1 MYRLTIS
8 KNVDIVYPV
17 MKPACCK
24 QWKQSLAEGSAML
37 KAASDE
43 SRLAIL
49 CMLNKGEMCVCEIW
63 PKLGI
68 PQNLAS
74 HHLKILKDA
83 GFIKSRKDGLRVYYS
98 VESVKMKEI
107 QTLLTHIFQSYEQS

>member
-1 MYRLTIS
+1 
-8 KNVDIVYPV
+8 
-17 MKPACCK
+17 MKPVCCK
-24 QWKQSLAEGSAML
+24 KRKQPLAEGSAML

-43 SRLAIL
+43 HRLAIL
-49 CMLNKGEMCVCEIW
+49 YMLGKGEMCVCEIW

-83 GFIKSRKDGLRVYYS
+83 GFIKSKKEGLRVYYS
-98 VESVKMKEI
+98 LDPVRLKRIKS
-107 QTLLTHIFQSYEQS
+107 LLTHIFQSI

>member
-1 MYRLTIS
+1 
-8 KNVDIVYPV
+8 

-24 QWKQSLAEGSAML
+24 KQWKSSLAEGSAML

-83 GFIKSRKDGLRVYYS
+83 RFIQSRKEGLRVYYS
-98 VESVKMKEI
+98 VDLVQIKKI
-107 QTLLTHIFQSYEQS
+107 QSLLSHIFSSYDNE

>member
-1 MYRLTIS
+1 
-8 KNVDIVYPV
+8 
-17 MKPACCK
+17 MKTAYCK
-24 QWKQSLAEGSAML
+24 HWKRPLAEASAML

-43 SRLAIL
+43 NRLAIL
-49 CMLNKGEMCVCEIW
+49 CMLNTGEMCVCEIW

-83 GFIKSRKDGLRVYYS
+83 GFIKSRKEGLRVYYS
-98 VESVKMKEI
+98 VDAEKMKI
-107 QTLLTHIFQSYEQS
+107 IRILLTQIFQPYVDERA

>member
-1 MYRLTIS
+1 
-8 KNVDIVYPV
+8 
-17 MKPACCK
+17 MKLACRK

-49 CMLNKGEMCVCEIW
+49 CLLNQGEMCVCEIW

-68 PQNLAS
+68 PQNLVS

-98 VESVKMKEI
+98 LDPAKMKKI
-107 QTLLTHIFQSYEQS
+107 QNLLTHIFQSYEQS

>member
-1 MYRLTIS
+1 
-8 KNVDIVYPV
+8 
-17 MKPACCK
+17 
-24 QWKQSLAEGSAML
+24 ML

-43 SRLAIL
+43 SRLAIM

-83 GFIKSRKDGLRVYYS
+83 GFVKSRKDGLRVYYS
-98 VESVKMKEI
+98 VDSMKIKNI
-107 QTLLTHIFQSYEQS
+107 QSLLTHIFQSYEQS